1 MEKKEEVNE
10 SLVTRRYFLES
21 VSVGALG
28 LTAIGG
34 LILSGEY
41 LSPNVVREPPTKFI
55 AGPPENFPPGS
66 VTLNKEQ
73 KVYIVRAKEG
83 YFYALSAVCTHLGC
97 ITNWKPD
104 EGIVACPC
112 HLADGAGG
120 NLHEF
125 VVDED
130 LCRNWQVNKS
140 NREWRGSNCVSRIV
154 PSRGRSP
161 GASTRRG
168 CPSWMTLRM
177 DSIRTTPMSSP
188 GPASRPRRRVRGR
201 PRWFASCTQRRACSV
216 WHAKWCRRRRL
227 HPS

>member
-1 MEKKEEVNE
+1 MEKKEKVNE

-34 LILSGEY
+34 LIFSGEY

-112 HLADGAGG
+112 HGSKFDKEGRKLGG
-120 NLHEF
+120 PAPRPLPRF
-125 VVDED
+125 SIVLDDRGSLVVD
-130 LCRNWQVNKS
+130 
-140 NREWRGSNCVSRIV
+140 
-154 PSRGRSP
+154 RSVVV
-161 GASTRRG
+161 GDET
-168 CPSWMTLRM
+168 TLK
-177 DSIRTTPMSSP
+177 
-188 GPASRPRRRVRGR
+188 V
-201 PRWFASCTQRRACSV
+201 
-216 WHAKWCRRRRL
+216 
-227 HPS
+227 